1 MITII
6 GFLGNYKKLFL
17 FKKFDFLGR
26 AWEFFQESI
35 RNFSSS
41 EEHFLFGGG
50 EGGGGKHNKF
60 FFKSNIGAMKEGALV
75 FWEGIKNFLFE
86 LKFFWGVGIC
96 LVECA
101 RSVLFRLLFKF
112 KNHRGNINY

>member
-41 EEHFLFGGG
+41 EEHFFLGGG

-101 RSVLFRLLFKF
+101 RSVLFKLLFKF